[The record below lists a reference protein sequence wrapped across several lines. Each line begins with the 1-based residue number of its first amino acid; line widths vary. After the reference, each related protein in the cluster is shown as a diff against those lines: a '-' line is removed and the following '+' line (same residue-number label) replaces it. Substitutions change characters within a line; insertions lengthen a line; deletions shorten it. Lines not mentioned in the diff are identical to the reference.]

1 MGRADDPQAV
11 TDSRGKV
18 FGVEGGVE
26 GLRVADASLFPTLMM
41 AGTNLPAIMTGERI
55 AQMILEER
63 NLAAIASSSSVV
75 SKLHDAKRVAATPRI
90 RP

>member
-18 FGVEGGVE
+18 FGVE